1 MLKKM
6 IWKGHN
12 MNAICWAFYCKNDGE
27 NVDGG
32 SFQVMICLFC
42 YTNFVHVS
50 NPSTKENKVL

>member
-1 MLKKM
+1 
-6 IWKGHN
+6 

-42 YTNFVHVS
+42 
-50 NPSTKENKVL
+50 